1 MPAPRTGN
9 GGPVAMEHYDDLDPE
24 EIVGLLD
31 SLEDEDLGA
40 LREYEESVH
49 ARPRVMAAIEAVL
62 ARRAAGRR
70 G

>member
-1 MPAPRTGN
+1 
-9 GGPVAMEHYDDLDPE
+9 VEHYDDLDPE

-40 LREYEESVH
+40 LREYEQR
-49 ARPRVMAAIEAVL
+49 ARRRPHVMLAIEAVL
-62 ARRAAGRR
+62 ARRSAGRK